1 MITSRLF
8 WKEQEIQ
15 GIFTRQLNH
24 VKLHFLGFY
33 DGAS

>member
-1 MITSRLF
+1 MITSRL
-8 WKEQEIQ
+8 EQEIQ